1 MHQVIA
7 EKKDVADQLN
17 LISSQADIQKEKDEM
32 ELKDLHTKNTK
43 LEEEIRLIKEIH
55 EKVHL
60 RYCYFIFEI
69 NFKVFLI
76 FY

>member
-1 MHQVIA
+1 LHQVIA
-7 EKKDVADQLN
+7 EKKDVADTLN

-32 ELKDLHTKNTK
+32 DLKDLHTKNTK

-60 RYCYFIFEI
+60 RYYYFIYNRI
-69 NFKVFLI
+69 FKYF
-76 FY
+76 